1 MVLQSPIYKAP
12 SISKMGKKSSPLN
25 SSTQKIESAVKSPK
39 LKSSKMSFAK
49 GLGESFIKPESLK
62 GPDTSEVEGLSSIAS
77 TLTETN
83 SILVEIQKQLELDFS
98 SRIAERKQ
106 KLADSK
112 KDIRKKKLSAKE
124 SFVEK
129 GKGLLKPIKE
139 FSQKA
144 LQPIRSIF
152 DKILDFLALVG
163 VGFVVNNLWGFL
175 KDEKNREKIVE
186 IFAFLKTYWKEI
198 LVAIVGI
205 KLINSIVGFIGFG
218 TLLYKIGAKLVSVAW
233 RILTGGKKPGAP
245 PGTKPTP
252 PGTTKP
258 STPSSKSGTLQ
269 SASRGRPVAPR
280 TGAGTILGPGGKP
293 IMGSGID
300 AYKGGTGAKA
310 PTFPKPGQG
319 IPKPGGGLKLPPGL
333 GRAGGILSRFGPL
346 LSKALAPLLV
356 LDGILTAKEI
366 VNPNDNIITNLMDLG
381 TLTGN
386 ALQSDPFRRTLT
398 EPRGDISTMAE
409 GSSEFISWKRND
421 KKNRRILAERKVAD
435 SERYLREKATVIK
448 KYPSTARFYDNPDP
462 LNKFNLKPPGYS
474 EGGSIFKRVKG
485 TVGGTGSG
493 DKDTVKALLAP
504 GEEVVRSSAAN
515 LFRPLLKDINDNAG
529 RMWTSFTTAIRKQ
542 DENNILQEEVNKKFE
557 DTLKLFNEEITK
569 ILNERK
575 QKKLDE
581 LAEKLRAAGGGS
593 GSGRGGPMR
602 VEPAPVIK
610 PKTKTP
616 SKSIQTYRRGRGGGS
631 TPSGNS
637 EGTGNVTVL
646 NNTQPMLNL
655 ANQSPEPIE
664 TESTEKSQVTITIS
678 STDDSNPYI
687 MNSYVNYGIDV

>member
-1 MVLQSPIYKAP
+1 
-12 SISKMGKKSSPLN
+12 MGKKSSPLN
-25 SSTQKIESAVKSPK
+25 SSSQKIESAAKAPK
-39 LKSSKMSFAK
+39 LKSSKMSFVK
-49 GLGESFIKPESLK
+49 GLGESFIKPEALK
-62 GPDTSEVEGLSSIAS
+62 GSDTSEVEGLSSIAS

-83 SILVEIQKQLELDFS
+83 SILIEIQKQLALDFS
-98 SRIAERKQ
+98 NRIAERKE

-144 LQPIRSIF
+144 LQPIRGIF
-152 DKILDFLALVG
+152 DKILDFLSLVG
-163 VGFVVNNLWGFL
+163 VGFVINNLWEFL
-175 KDEKNREKIVE
+175 KDENNREKIVE

-205 KLINSIVGFIGFG
+205 KLINGIVGLIGFG

-245 PGTKPTP
+245 PGTKPRLP

-258 STPSSKSGTLQ
+258 STSPPKSTPRPVRPVSPGGAGSPIINPAT
-269 SASRGRPVAPR
+269 GRPFPTQLPGTTNARAP
-280 TGAGTILGPGGKP
+280 
-293 IMGSGID
+293 
-300 AYKGGTGAKA
+300 
-310 PTFPKPGQG
+310 FVPKPGQG

-333 GRAGGILSRFGPL
+333 GRAGGILRGLGPL

-356 LDGILTAKEI
+356 LDFIQTSRE
-366 VNPNDNIITNLMDLG
+366 VFNPNDNIITGLMDLG
-381 TLTGN
+381 TATGN
-386 ALQSDPFRRTLT
+386 IFQSDPFKRTLT
-398 EPRGDISTMAE
+398 EPRGDISAMAE
-409 GSSEFISWKRND
+409 GSSEFRAWKLND
-421 KKNRRILAERKVAD
+421 NKNRRILAQRKVAD
-435 SERYLREKATVIK
+435 PERYLREKATVIK

-515 LFRPLLKDINDNAG
+515 MFRPLLKDINDNAG
-529 RMWTSFTTAIRKQ
+529 RMWNSFTTAIRKQ

-575 QKKLDE
+575 KKKLED
-581 LAEKLRAAGGGS
+581 LAEKIRIAQAATGGGS
-593 GSGRGGPMR
+593 RTGRGGSMR
-602 VEPAPVIK
+602 SASAPVIK
-610 PKTKTP
+610 TKTKTP
-616 SKSIQTYRRGRGGGS
+616 SKSIQTYRRGRGGS
-631 TPSGNS
+631 ASSGKS
-637 EGTGNVTVL
+637 GGTGDVTVF

-664 TESTEKSQVTITIS
+664 TESTERSQTSITIS
-678 STDDSNPYI
+678 STDESNPYI